1 MHEKAFFTNFYLS
14 TPFLPPD
21 IFTSVY
27 NKKFKLEI
35 TIGLVNIVMTN

>member
-1 MHEKAFFTNFYLS
+1 MHEKAFFTNFYLL

-27 NKKFKLEI
+27 NKKLKLEI
-35 TIGLVNIVMTN
+35 TTGLSNIVMTN